1 MIGRSFIMTTNPAIT
16 VGGLNFEWDL
26 AKGRFLFEGQESVLF
41 WTSTAMKMFFDS
53 IEEISGEDAANVVLE
68 STGFRQ
74 GLIVGGYFQSMEG
87 VSVAEASQLIT
98 NTYASAG
105 WGLAEIKELNM
116 EARTLKV
123 HLKNSWEHLINV
135 AQEKKEGGS
144 FLPAHYAGIFSSLF
158 NENIWYKIVHHQ
170 LDGFEESVIEY
181 FPSDETI
188 EKNIHR
194 LSRLKE
200 AEKINELERLV
211 DEKTQE
217 LSEMIKEI
225 SSPLIPVLEGIVVV
239 PLLGTYDEARAEELL
254 VKTLQNMPK
263 YKAKYLILDLTG
275 LNTNFTQ
282 HAAMLIEKLG
292 STASLIGTQTILVGI
307 SAKMSQTI
315 TEANINLS
323 KFECFQTLQH
333 GIHYALAQ
341 NGRSII

>member
-1 MIGRSFIMTTNPAIT
+1 MTTESAIT
-16 VGGLNFEWDL
+16 VGGLSFEWNL
-26 AKGRFLFEGQESVLF
+26 AEGRFLFEGQESVLF
-41 WTSTAMKMFFDS
+41 WTASAMKMFFDS
-53 IEEISGEDAANVVLE
+53 LEEISGKDAANVVLE

-74 GLIVGGYFQSMEG
+74 GLVVGEYFQGMKG
-87 VSVAEASQLIT
+87 VSTEDAAQLIT

-105 WGLAEIKELNM
+105 WGLAEIKGLN
-116 EARTLKV
+116 EETHTLEV

-135 AQEKKEGGS
+135 AQKKEQGGS

-158 NENIWYKIVHHQ
+158 KQNIWYKVVHHQ
-170 LDGFEESVIEY
+170 LDGYPESVIQY
-181 FPSDETI
+181 FPSEETI
-188 EKNIHR
+188 EKNIHQ

-211 DEKTQE
+211 DEKTSE
-217 LSEMIKEI
+217 LNKMIKEI
-225 SSPLIPVLEGIVVV
+225 SSPLIPVLEDIVVV

-254 VKTLQNMPK
+254 VNTLQNMPK
-263 YKAKYLILDLTG
+263 HKAKYLILDLTG
-275 LNTNFTQ
+275 LNNNFTQ

-307 SAKMSQTI
+307 SAKMSMTI
-315 TEANINLS
+315 TESDINLS
-323 KFECFQTLQH
+323 KFQCFQSLQH

>member
-1 MIGRSFIMTTNPAIT
+1 MNPKSAIT

-26 AKGRFLFEGQESVLF
+26 AEGRFLFEGQESVLF
-41 WTSTAMKMFFDS
+41 WTASAMKMFFDS
-53 IEEISGEDAANVVLE
+53 IEEISGKDAANVVLE
-68 STGFRQ
+68 TTGFRQ
-74 GLIVGGYFQSMEG
+74 GLVVGEYFQGMKG
-87 VSVAEASQLIT
+87 VSIAEAAELIT

-105 WGLAEIKELNM
+105 WGLANIKELNE
-116 EARTLKV
+116 EAHTLEV
-123 HLKNSWEHLINV
+123 HLKNSWEHTINV
-135 AQEKKEGGS
+135 AQEKEQGGS

-158 NENIWYKIVHHQ
+158 KQNIWYKVVHHQ
-170 LDGFEESVIEY
+170 LDGFAESIIQY
-181 FPSDETI
+181 FPSEETI
-188 EKNIHR
+188 EKNIHQ

-200 AEKINELERLV
+200 AEKINELEQLV

-217 LSEMIKEI
+217 LNEMIKEI

-254 VKTLQNMPK
+254 VKTLQSMPK
-263 YKAKYLILDLTG
+263 HKAKYLILDLTG
-275 LNTNFTQ
+275 INTNFTQ

-307 SAKMSQTI
+307 SAGMSITI
-315 TEANINLS
+315 TDSAINLS
-323 KFECFQTLQH
+323 KFQCFQTLQH